1 MKLSLIV
8 GLLFIVPN
16 YTFATVLT
24 TSDSI
29 ILESDPTISKVITGS
44 NSFHYTDIQP
54 YQLTHNQ
61 IKILPTIQS
70 NVLTLNLYNLDSTL
84 PIKGYNL
91 NHILNTNSKI
101 NIMIVKN
108 DLSQSWDYQYDYEP
122 QDDIQPIVIKMPKG
136 FKHPKINECYS
147 IITTYQ
153 LKGYSEPISDVKFIY
168 NHMDEYIQTINIK
181 DEIPENCTI
190 QIPHSQASLSIASQ
204 HFINFSYNPYLNR
217 RDNSLSTNIHATKEG
232 RPIILDIKDT
242 IIANNDFTSVQF
254 IQPLEPFGSTAF
266 LKSND
271 GLKYRVKNMKEGEYL
286 FGFSFIDNNVKKWI
300 WNSIK
305 IK

>member
-1 MKLSLIV
+1 MIIAYFQLRHKNTFQ
-8 GLLFIVPN
+8 LF
-16 YTFATVLT
+16 F
-24 TSDSI
+24 
-29 ILESDPTISKVITGS
+29 
-44 NSFHYTDIQP
+44 
-54 YQLTHNQ
+54 
-61 IKILPTIQS
+61 
-70 NVLTLNLYNLDSTL
+70 
-84 PIKGYNL
+84 
-91 NHILNTNSKI
+91 
-101 NIMIVKN
+101 
-108 DLSQSWDYQYDYEP
+108 
-122 QDDIQPIVIKMPKG
+122 
-136 FKHPKINECYS
+136 
-147 IITTYQ
+147 
-153 LKGYSEPISDVKFIY
+153 
-168 NHMDEYIQTINIK
+168 
-181 DEIPENCTI
+181 
-190 QIPHSQASLSIASQ
+190 HSQASLSIASQ